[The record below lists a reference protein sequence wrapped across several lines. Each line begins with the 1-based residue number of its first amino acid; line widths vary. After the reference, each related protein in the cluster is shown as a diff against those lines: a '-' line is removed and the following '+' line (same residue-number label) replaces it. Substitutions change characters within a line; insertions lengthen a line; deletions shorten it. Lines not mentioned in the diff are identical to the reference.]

1 MIAILVFA
9 AAFALLWWADAGAV
23 DGRRGPLAWLS
34 WLVPFVLFAG
44 NRYNGADWI
53 NYKAGFEMMAG
64 IASPVEAVAAS
75 PFEWLVSLLMWALGR
90 LGASYEAF
98 VFVVGTFSVFGLQSI
113 FRRIGVSSPGK
124 TFALLMLIE
133 GWTLYHEQLRQSV
146 AVTLCLLAL
155 IDTRR
160 GAWLRAICLW
170 IAATG
175 FHSSAFIAP
184 MLLFLAGHIHRKGN
198 RPVTV
203 AWTILS
209 AGSLFLIIAASLAV
223 LRQGLIPGLD
233 RIQNKLVLYE
243 EHDVFGGALFTA
255 GLLGYAIGL
264 GLLLRVRKA
273 VEARAEFWLSLCWSA
288 SVMWSLLGPLLR
300 TEAILIRFEHYLLV
314 FLPLTF
320 GLLLQRPKS
329 TTTAQKAPD
338 MLLVA
343 IFAMTFP
350 LRVFLNPENVVWTL
364 NYQNTLIYGLTNTEL
379 DDDDFRQTLI
389 CANLAL
395 FDNDF
400 CGRDAD

>member
-9 AAFALLWWADAGAV
+9 VAFALLWWADAGAI

-53 NYKAGFEMMAG
+53 NYKSGFETLAG
-64 IASPVEAVAAS
+64 IASPVEAIASS

-90 LGASYEAF
+90 LGAPYEAF
-98 VFVVGTFSVFGLQSI
+98 VFTIGTFSVFGLQSI
-113 FRRIGVSSPGK
+113 FRGIGISLPGK

-146 AVTLCLLAL
+146 AVTLCLMAL

-160 GAWLRAICLW
+160 NAWLRAIFLW

-175 FHSSAFIAP
+175 FHGSAFIAP
-184 MLLFLAGHIHRKGN
+184 MLLFLATHIHRKGN
-198 RPVTV
+198 RPATVT
-203 AWTILS
+203 WTIVS
-209 AGSLFLIIAASLAV
+209 AGGLFLIIAASLAV
-223 LRQGLIPGLD
+223 LRQGLIPGLE

-243 EHDVFGGALFTA
+243 EHAVFGGALFTA
-255 GLLGYAIGL
+255 GLLGYVIGL
-264 GLLLRVRKA
+264 ALLLRVRKA
-273 VEARAEFWLSLCWSA
+273 VEARTEFWLSLCWSA
-288 SVMWSLLGPLLR
+288 ALMWSLLGPLLR
-300 TEAILIRFEHYLLV
+300 TEAILIRFEHYLLI

-320 GLLLQRPKS
+320 GLLLPSPTPAVGPSR
-329 TTTAQKAPD
+329 APG